1 MTTRAIVLDANIL
14 IRAVLGVKVSALIAD
29 HDASV
34 NFLAPDTAFHEVQ
47 EHLPAILSAR
57 GAAAE
62 DLTSAL
68 RALDALASVVTAV
81 PAQSYDPSRVA
92 ALARIGRRDPH
103 DWSVLA
109 CALQLGCPIWTE
121 DRDFFGVGVSVWT
134 TATVGLYLSCEALDP
149 ARPAD

>member
-14 IRAVLGVKVSALIAD
+14 IRAVLGVKVLALIAD
-29 HDASV
+29 HAASV
-34 NFLAPDTAFHEVQ
+34 NFLAPDTAFQEVQ

-57 GAAAE
+57 GASAGDLAA
-62 DLTSAL
+62 AR

-81 PAQSYDPSRVA
+81 SSESYEPSRAA
-92 ALARIGRRDPH
+92 ALARIGRRDPY

-121 DRDFFGVGVSVWT
+121 DRDFFGVGVPIWT
-134 TATVGLYLSCEALDP
+134 TATVSLYLSGAEPEL
-149 ARPAD
+149 ARPAG

>member
-29 HDASV
+29 HASGV
-34 NFLAPDTAFHEVQ
+34 NFLAPDTAFQEVR

-57 GAAAE
+57 GASGDDLAA
-62 DLTSAL
+62 AQ

-81 PAQSYDPSRVA
+81 PSDSYEPSRAA
-92 ALARIGRRDPH
+92 ALARIGLRDPF

-134 TATVGLYLSCEALDP
+134 TATVSLYLSGEGLEP
-149 ARPAD
+149 ARPAG

>member
-29 HDASV
+29 YATSV
-34 NFLAPDTAFHEVQ
+34 NFLAPDIAYEEVQ
-47 EHLPAILSAR
+47 EHLPTILSAR
-57 GAAAE
+57 GASAGDLAA
-62 DLTSAL
+62 AH

-81 PAQSYDPSRVA
+81 PSQSYEPSRVA
-92 ALARIGRRDPH
+92 ALARIGRRDPY

-121 DRDFFGVGVSVWT
+121 DRDFFGVGVPVWT
-134 TATVGLYLSCEALDP
+134 TGTVGLYLSGEALEP

>member
-14 IRAVLGVKVSALIAD
+14 IRAVLGVRVSALIAD
-29 HDASV
+29 YAASV
-34 NFLAPDTAFHEVQ
+34 NSLAPDTAFREVQ

-57 GAAAE
+57 GAVAENLAA
-62 DLTSAL
+62 AL
-68 RALDALASVVTAV
+68 RALDALASVVTVV
-81 PAQSYDPSRVA
+81 PSQSYEPSQVA
-92 ALARIGRRDPH
+92 ALARIGRRDSY

-134 TATVGLYLSCEALDP
+134 TATVGLYLSGEELEPD
-149 ARPAD
+149 RPAD

>member
-29 HDASV
+29 HAAGV
-34 NFLAPDTAFHEVQ
+34 NFLAPDTAFQEVQ

-62 DLTSAL
+62 DLAKAL

-92 ALARIGRRDPH
+92 ALARIGGARSPRL
-103 DWSVLA
+103 VGTGV
-109 CALQLGCPIWTE
+109 CA
-121 DRDFFGVGVSVWT
+121 
-134 TATVGLYLSCEALDP
+134 AVGLSDLDR
-149 ARPAD
+149 RP